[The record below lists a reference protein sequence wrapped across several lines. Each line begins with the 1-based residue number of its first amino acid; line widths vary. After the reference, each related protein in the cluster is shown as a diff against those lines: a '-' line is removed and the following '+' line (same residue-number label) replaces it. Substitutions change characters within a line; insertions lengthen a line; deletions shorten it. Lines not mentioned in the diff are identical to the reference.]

1 MPLRQDVQD
10 AFSALGLT
18 PDVDIE
24 EATKVYRRL
33 ALQHH
38 PDRNHGDPSATQRFQ
53 QVCYIKR
60 LSFDLFNKIIFQ
72 ISHSWDICQRYY
84 ENPDWANRPEG
95 RYYPDDDMDMD
106 LDGEDLFEFYM

>member
-1 MPLRQDVQD
+1 MRRPLRIKNLSLVVLITKENINHRSHSCRAVTPGALFTTMPLRQDVLE

-38 PDRNHGDPSATQRFQ
+38 PDRNHGDSTATQRFQ
-53 QVCYIKR
+53 QV
-60 LSFDLFNKIIFQ
+60 L
-72 ISHSWDICQRYY
+72 
-84 ENPDWANRPEG
+84 
-95 RYYPDDDMDMD
+95 
-106 LDGEDLFEFYM
+106 

>member
-1 MPLRQDVQD
+1 MPLRQDVLD

-38 PDRNHGDPSATQRFQ
+38 PDRNHGDPTATQRFQ
-53 QVCYIKR
+53 QVCKFIKR
-60 LSFDLFNKIIFQ
+60 LSLRDFFF
-72 ISHSWDICQRYY
+72 
-84 ENPDWANRPEG
+84 
-95 RYYPDDDMDMD
+95 M
-106 LDGEDLFEFYM
+106 

>member
-1 MPLRQDVQD
+1 MTMALRQDVLD
-10 AFSALGLT
+10 AFNALGLT

-38 PDRNHGDPSATQRFQ
+38 PDRNHGDPNATQRFQ
-53 QVCYIKR
+53 QVCKR
-60 LSFDLFNKIIFQ
+60 SSLLFSLYLYFQ

-84 ENPDWANRPEG
+84 EGPECGPEG
-95 RYYPDDDMDMD
+95 RYYDDMD
-106 LDGEDLFEFYM
+106 LDEEDLVEFYMQAPVCY